1 MKFILAEKIAM
12 TQLWQGEERKV
23 ATRLKVGSCVV
34 LQLKTKDKDGY
45 EAVQLG
51 FGVKKAKNITKSLK
65 GHFKNLGNFR
75 YVREF
80 RLDLADRKVIDLQV
94 GDAIDLTSFVAGDQ
108 VKLTGVSKGKGFAGV
123 VKRHGFHGHNATHGT
138 KDQLR
143 MPGSIGAGGVQRVFK
158 GKRMAGRMGG
168 DQVTLP
174 SVNILVVD
182 ALAGEILIEGAV
194 PGVPGSLVEIY
205 GKGELKVLKSESPK
219 SESHEEIKA
228 EEVVSK
234 SEETVASEEAAPVS
248 STEEAVAETATAPAD
263 SVVPETQEKSE

>member
-12 TQLWQGEERKV
+12 TQFWQGEERKV

-80 RLDLADRKVIDLQV
+80 RLDRADREVIDLQV
-94 GDAIDLTSFVAGDQ
+94 GDQLDPASFVAGDQ
-108 VKLTGVSKGKGFAGV
+108 VKLTGISKGKGFAGV
-123 VKRHGFHGHNATHGT
+123 VKRHGFHGHFATHGT

-174 SVNILVVD
+174 SVNILGVD
-182 ALAGEILIEGAV
+182 LAAGEILIEGAV
-194 PGVPGSLVEIY
+194 PGTPGSLVELY
-205 GKGELKVLKSESPK
+205 GKGELKLQAKAEAKAESVETPVVTEATQVTETPVEATPEVKEEEVKSEP
-219 SESHEEIKA
+219 
-228 EEVVSK
+228 
-234 SEETVASEEAAPVS
+234 VAP
-248 STEEAVAETATAPAD
+248 TEEAKQAE
-263 SVVPETQEKSE
+263 

>member
-23 ATRLKVGSCVV
+23 ATRLKVGTCVV

-51 FGVKKAKNITKSLK
+51 FGAKKAKNITKSLK

-80 RLDLADRKVIDLQV
+80 RLDKADREIINLNTGDTIDPS
-94 GDAIDLTSFVAGDQ
+94 SFAAGDQ

-174 SVNILVVD
+174 SVNILAVN
-182 ALAGEILIEGAV
+182 AEAGEILIEGAV

-205 GKGELKVLKSESPK
+205 GKGELKISKPEPK
-219 SESHEEIKA
+219 TEAATVVEEAPTVTEEKPVEAATEVIAEEAAVTPAETKA
-228 EEVVSK
+228 EEK
-234 SEETVASEEAAPVS
+234 SE
-248 STEEAVAETATAPAD
+248 
-263 SVVPETQEKSE
+263 

>member
-1 MKFILAEKIAM
+1 M
-12 TQLWQGEERKV
+12 V
-23 ATRLKVGSCVV
+23 
-34 LQLKTKDKDGY
+34 Y

-51 FGVKKAKNITKSLK
+51 FGAKKAKNITKSLK

-80 RLDLADRKVIDLQV
+80 RLDKADREIINLNTGDTIDPS
-94 GDAIDLTSFVAGDQ
+94 SFAAGDQ

-174 SVNILVVD
+174 SVNILAVN
-182 ALAGEILIEGAV
+182 AEAGEILIEGAV

-205 GKGELKVLKSESPK
+205 GKGELESYPSQSQRLKPLLSLKKLLLSPK
-219 SESHEEIKA
+219 KSQSKLLPKLSLKKLQLPQLKLRQKKNPNNLSIKL
-228 EEVVSK
+228 
-234 SEETVASEEAAPVS
+234 
-248 STEEAVAETATAPAD
+248 
-263 SVVPETQEKSE
+263 